1 MQSTRPKTNQKPV
14 STSAGPKNANA
25 RAIATENVEFDAKHV
40 DSPLCACKACNDEW
54 LAKRNQPLSMK
65 RAKQAAPPIDLAN
78 QKPMTARCKKLGI
91 ELQLKNEHNLRIAHW
106 RLVDK
111 ATEYTS
117 SLGFDTDVLGVLD
130 RMESR
135 GLSLQAAVA
144 DLLAPRDPGPVRS
157 SSLGSLTGGPFCVV
171 CDTAGGLPCP
181 AMVRD
186 ALKLGIKLAYPP
198 GDARLVPNHV
208 HPGRCRKRL
217 KAWIAGGTQAATG
230 KAPTT

>member
-1 MQSTRPKTNQKPV
+1 MKKPQPKP
-14 STSAGPKNANA
+14 ANVPA
-25 RAIATENVEFDAKHV
+25 AQRIVVADVEFDAKHV
-40 DSPLCACKACNDEW
+40 DSPLCACRECNDAW
-54 LAKRNQPLSMK
+54 LKRRDQPMSQK
-65 RAKQAAPPIDLAN
+65 HTKHTAPPVDQAN
-78 QKPMTARCKKLGI
+78 VKPFTARCKKAGIAI
-91 ELQLKNEHNLRIAHW
+91 ELKNTHNMRIAFW
-106 RLVDK
+106 QLVDK
-111 ATEYTS
+111 ATGYTTTC
-117 SLGFDTDVLGVLD
+117 GFDTDVRGILT
-130 RMESR
+130 RIEER
-135 GLSLQAAVA
+135 GLSLQAACT

-157 SSLGSLTGGPFCVV
+157 SSAGNLTGGPFCVV

-230 KAPTT
+230 KA